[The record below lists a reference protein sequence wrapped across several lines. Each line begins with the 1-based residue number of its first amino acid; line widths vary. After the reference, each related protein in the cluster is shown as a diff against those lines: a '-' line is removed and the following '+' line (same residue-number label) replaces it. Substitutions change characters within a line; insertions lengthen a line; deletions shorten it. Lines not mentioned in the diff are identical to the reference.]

1 MREGITKSGFKFNI
15 NENIF
20 KDWDFITLADTL
32 KHGEG
37 TMKEVNK
44 ILNGDVPEP
53 FEPYKIRVTLV
64 IRSGP
69 GAEYD
74 MVGYIPVGV
83 YTIVGECNGWGK
95 LKSGIG
101 WIPLDSVERIS

>member
-37 TMKEVNK
+37 TMKEVNEMLIMVLGEEGFAALK
-44 ILNGDVPEP
+44 DHVRNIYGYTDIDAI
-53 FEPYKIRVTLV
+53 K
-64 IRSGP
+64 
-69 GAEYD
+69 AEFAE
-74 MVGYIPVGV
+74 ITNATPVK
-83 YTIVGECNGWGK
+83 N
-95 LKSGIG
+95 
-101 WIPLDSVERIS
+101 